1 MNKRSVLIICLI
13 FSALA
18 VFSQQNEEIFISS
31 VQGVGYDENVSVAK
45 EKAINDAKVQALSKA
60 GIEENINSY
69 TDLYQSEI
77 SDNYSELFTSQVF
90 TNIRGSVKNIEILN
104 EEKSFSG
111 NQIKYSVE
119 IKCTV
124 VKYSSLADAFYK
136 AEIKGIKPFYYQE
149 DYLSWA
155 LSVTKD
161 SWLYVF
167 CIPQNQNDAYFVFP
181 NDYEEQFLMKADSIY
196 NFPIVVTYQQFLDGD
211 TQQTDRLIFVL
222 TKEKYPYTGKITYK
236 NIFDWIFEISPDQRI
251 VESFSVSILPK
262 E

>member
-1 MNKRSVLIICLI
+1 MKRLSVLIILLI
-13 FSALA
+13 INVAV
-18 VFSQQNEEIFISS
+18 VFSQQNEEIIISS
-31 VQGVGYDENVSVAK
+31 VQGIGYDESVSIAK
-45 EKAINDAKVQALSKA
+45 EKAINDAKIKALAKA
-60 GIEENINSY
+60 GIEENINAF
-69 TDLYQSEI
+69 TDLYKSEI

-124 VKYSSLADAFYK
+124 IKYNSLADAFYK
-136 AEIKGIKPFYYQE
+136 AEIKGIKPFYYE
-149 DYLSWA
+149 EENLSWTV
-155 LSVTKD
+155 SVTKD

-181 NDYEEQFLMKADSIY
+181 NDYEMQFLLKADSIY
-196 NFPIVVTYQQFLDGD
+196 NFPIEVTLTQFLDGD

-222 TKEKYPYTGKITYK
+222 TKQKYPYKGKITYK

-251 VESFSVSILPK
+251 VESFAVSILPK